1 MFYKSKMHTLLVKI
15 VISTRVSSIAI
26 KGHALR
32 YAIENRN
39 GANFN
44 KKEYNFTSSSLDWNY
59 FL

>member
-1 MFYKSKMHTLLVKI
+1 MHTLLVKI